1 MEKKVYLGYDDIK
14 CQKETKNLLKEK
26 KNIISG
32 ENTQKKNPNKSEE
45 IFIDDENFVRR
56 ILTKSV
62 IE

>member
-32 ENTQKKNPNKSEE
+32 ENTHKKKPEQKRR
-45 IFIDDENFVRR
+45 NFYR
-56 ILTKSV
+56 
-62 IE
+62 